1 MTILLKNAKIY
12 DGTAAPPFQGDLLLK
27 DDRIARVAP
36 RIDAAA
42 DKIYD
47 LQGQSVAPGFIDG
60 HSHNDWFAIR
70 PNCLPCFEPFI
81 RQGITSFVTGNC
93 GLSAIAAGCSAT
105 GDRPP
110 AFTRMPKACLKP
122 SMETCPAISR
132 CWPAIAAPGPALRA
146 VKTAN

>member
-47 LQGQSVAPGFIDG
+47 LQGKSVAPGFIDS

-93 GLSAIAAGCSAT
+93 GLSAIGFEKEMDCSPIN
-105 GDRPP
+105 RHEN
-110 AFTRMPKACLKP
+110 KSL
-122 SMETCPAISR
+122 S
-132 CWPAIAAPGPALRA
+132 
-146 VKTAN
+146 